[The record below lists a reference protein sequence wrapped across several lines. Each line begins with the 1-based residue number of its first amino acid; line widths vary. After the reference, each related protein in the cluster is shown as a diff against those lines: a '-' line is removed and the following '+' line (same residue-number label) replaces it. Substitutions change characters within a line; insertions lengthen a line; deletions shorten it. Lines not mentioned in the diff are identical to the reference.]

1 MNKMHKYNNNN
12 NIYQAQTI
20 EVHHTILYRNECLTF
35 LAWALCAQ
43 LCCYTLTANCC
54 CYCVL
59 FLFISLTCA
68 NFFPTLAL
76 WLHAKHK
83 LNANERSEN
92 ITSTNFPVCK
102 CMCISWNVVKFC
114 CFFFVFHILEIAE
127 QLKFSIHKMSTQN
140 GTVNVL
146 TCSSK
151 GKSPS
156 FFPCDAFFYSL
167 FEFVIWFLWTSMYHN
182 W

>member
-35 LAWALCAQ
+35 WLELSVLNSVVIHLQ
-43 LCCYTLTANCC
+43 LIVVVIVCF
-54 CYCVL
+54 

-114 CFFFVFHILEIAE
+114 CFFFVFHILELAE

-146 TCSSK
+146 ACSSK

-156 FFPCDAFFYSL
+156 FFPYDAFFL
-167 FEFVIWFLWTSMYHN
+167 FTIWIRNLIFINFHAS
-182 W
+182 